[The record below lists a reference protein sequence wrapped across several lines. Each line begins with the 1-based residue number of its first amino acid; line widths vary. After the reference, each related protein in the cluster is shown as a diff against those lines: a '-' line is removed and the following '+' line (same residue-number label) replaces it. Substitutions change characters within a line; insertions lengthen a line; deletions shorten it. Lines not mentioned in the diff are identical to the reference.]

1 MTNTPHALDAL
12 AADFR
17 RHGQWLQRLANGLVL
32 DASEAD
38 DLLQEA
44 WLAAAGAGHRP
55 TQPGR
60 TWFAGVLRNVART
73 ARRSAGRRRQRES
86 RAVAQQLERSAL
98 AATSDERVARE
109 QHLLALVATLPEPQR
124 DAVVARFFDDLSP
137 TAIARR
143 DGLSVDA
150 VKSRLKRG
158 LEALRARIEQ
168 EQNGLHGLALWL
180 APLARGRKVE
190 LVSSG
195 ALLAA
200 GGVAAAALVG
210 VATYGAWAPARLG
223 GVPAGTALARTT
235 SPTEPAAGSLVAVS
249 PPASRKDRM
258 PVEVVASQERT
269 SKECRIHGRIVDI
282 DGAPVHGARVVAHG
296 RRSNSDRVEAYGL
309 PTQWQDP
316 EVLTDENGAFE
327 LRFVPP
333 QAFQFTVKILHDE
346 FADLGWRWSRIH
358 EGEER
363 NQGTVVLP
371 KPAVLEGHVEGA
383 RGELL
388 VGSWHVEASLSDQ
401 VPEHQGVSTKSVALD
416 PATGSFR
423 FDDLPPAQIRIEAI
437 HTRGDRAESRLIT
450 TATEKVTRVVLRYEG
465 PDPSTTIRLTIA
477 SDGLT
482 GQAASQLADGAVRAF
497 SEDGE
502 MYPFEPTTKR
512 GRTYTTGALPPGSYH
527 VEVEDERFV
536 TWSQDGVRP
545 GEKVRVQ
552 LAGRAKLR
560 LTLLDPEGVSVPRY
574 RLGVRLTEPVR
585 DWNVVELLSA
595 GAPPPESG
603 TFEGLLPGA
612 VEVTIEVE
620 GYPEWRGEVR
630 GLEDDA
636 VVDLR
641 VQLSRPRP
649 LAGRVVHADGRPA
662 TNGTIEV
669 TRGRVAG
676 HGEPGMRMTSTVELD
691 GEMRSVDVPYR
702 DAAAE
707 LAEDGSFD
715 LGPIG
720 GPRAVLRVRV
730 GDWLAHDMDVAL
742 EGLELPLLVT
752 LPPSGAI
759 EGRVLF
765 DGERPQGDLQ
775 VLLWRDGAARPITDV
790 PCHVDDR
797 GRFML
802 GPVQP
807 GAYVVF
813 LVAVQEANPEQAN
826 AGAVVQKKGLV
837 RRLVH
842 VAPGAPTKCELDLGH
857 PRSAGIV
864 TVSVTF
870 AGVPA
875 TPGTTVRL
883 NPMGRFDTLGY
894 PLDSTTAATD
904 GGSAR
909 FERVAPSA
917 YRVSVAGEPHWVRSR
932 DAEVQ
937 VTGGG
942 VTQVDFDVDVV
953 HRTLRV
959 VDAQGEVAANRKV
972 GLCPPGSVNWLSPF
986 TTDAAGKLQ
995 LAIPAGAY
1003 SLSGSIP
1010 DDASLLGNL
1019 PLRNFDWERGEGAL
1033 IVVLPDGG
1041 AN

>member
-1 MTNTPHALDAL
+1 MTNTPPALDAL
-12 AADFR
+12 AADFQ
-17 RHGQWLQRLANGLVL
+17 RHGQWLQRLASGLVL

-44 WLAAAGAGHRP
+44 WLAAAGAVHRP
-55 TQPGR
+55 APPGR
-60 TWFAGVLRNVART
+60 AWLAGVLSNVART
-73 ARRSAGRRRQRES
+73 ARRSAGRRRARES

-98 AATSDERVARE
+98 AVTSEERVARE

-137 TAIARR
+137 AAIARR

-168 EQNGLHGLALWL
+168 EQCGLHGLALWL
-180 APLARGRKVE
+180 APLARGRKSE
-190 LVSSG
+190 LVSGG

-200 GGVAAAALVG
+200 GSVAAAALVG
-210 VATYGAWAPARLG
+210 VATYGAWAPAHLG
-223 GVPAGTALARTT
+223 GVPEGTALARTT
-235 SPTEPAAGSLVAVS
+235 SATESAAGLMVAVS
-249 PPASRKDRM
+249 PPASQHDRK
-258 PVEVVASQERT
+258 PVEVVAPQEKT
-269 SKECRIHGRIVDI
+269 AKECRIHGRIVDI

-296 RRSNSDRVEAYGL
+296 RGSNSERVEVYGL
-309 PTQWQDP
+309 PTHWQDP
-316 EVLTDENGAFE
+316 EVLTDEDGAFE

-333 QAFQFTVKILHDE
+333 QAFQFTVKILHDG

-371 KPAVLEGHVEGA
+371 KPAVIEGHVEGA

-388 VGSWHVEASLSDQ
+388 VGSWRVQASLVDQ
-401 VPEHQGVSTKSVALD
+401 KPEHEGVSTKSVAID
-416 PATGSFR
+416 PATGGFR
-423 FDDLPPAQIRIEAI
+423 FDDLPPGQVRIEAI
-437 HTRGDRAESRLIT
+437 HTRGDQAESRSVT
-450 TATEKVTRVVLRYEG
+450 TTTEEVTRVVLRFEG

-477 SDGLT
+477 NDGLT
-482 GQAASQLADGAVRAF
+482 GHAASQLADGAVRAF

-502 MYPFEPTTKR
+502 TYLFEPTVKR
-512 GRTYTTGALPPGSYH
+512 GWTYMTGALPPGSYH
-527 VEVEDERFV
+527 VEVDDERFV
-536 TWSQDGVRP
+536 TWSKDGVRP
-545 GEKVRVQ
+545 GDKVRVQ

-560 LTLLDPEGVSVPRY
+560 LTLLDPEGAPVPRY
-574 RLGVRLTEPVR
+574 RLGVRSTEPVR
-585 DWNVVELLSA
+585 SSNVVELLSA
-595 GAPPPESG
+595 GAPPPQWD

-612 VEVTIEVE
+612 VEVTIDVE

-630 GLEDDA
+630 GLRDDA

-676 HGEPGMRMTSTVELD
+676 HGEPGMRVSSTIEVD

-730 GDWLAHDMDVAL
+730 GDWISHDMDVAL

-752 LPPSGAI
+752 LPPPGAI

-775 VLLWRDGAARPITDV
+775 VALWRDGAGRPIGVV
-790 PCHVDDR
+790 PCDVDDT
-797 GRFML
+797 GRFVL

-807 GAYVVF
+807 GAYLLF
-813 LVAVQEANPEQAN
+813 LVAVQEADPQQAN
-826 AGAVVQKKGLV
+826 AGAVAQKKGLV

-842 VAPGAPTKCELDLGH
+842 VAPGAPTECELDLGH

-883 NPMGRFDTLGY
+883 APVERFDTLGY
-894 PLDSTTAATD
+894 PLDSSTTSTD

-909 FERVAPSA
+909 FERVAASA
-917 YRVSVAGEPHWVRSR
+917 CTVSVAGEPRWVRSR
-932 DAEVQ
+932 DAEVH
-937 VTGGG
+937 VTAGEE
-942 VTQVDFDVDVV
+942 TQVDFDVDVV

-959 VDAQGEVAANRKV
+959 VDARGQVAANRKV
-972 GLCPPGSVNWLSPF
+972 GLCPPGSVNWLRPF
-986 TTDAAGKLQ
+986 TTDDAGELQ

-1010 DDASLLGNL
+1010 DDPSLLDG
-1019 PLRNFDWERGEGAL
+1019 LRLRSFDWERGEGAL